1 MLQKNIPLGIQSFE
15 KIRTDGYLYID
26 KTEYVYKLVH
36 SGIPYFLSRPRRF
49 GKSLL
54 VSTLMAYWQGK
65 KELFEGLEIER
76 LESSNDSAWQ
86 EYPVFYFDFNKDSYV
101 RENALED
108 VLNEHLSNW
117 EQQYG
122 LDKGI
127 ASLPE
132 RFRHV
137 IEHAVNSTGKSVVI
151 LVDEYDKPLLDV
163 IDDNGKE
170 EHNKELFK
178 GFFSTLKSYDR
189 YIKFVFFTGV
199 TKFSKVSIFSDL
211 NQLTDISINKEF
223 AAICGITDKEI
234 DRYLSENIEQ
244 VSDELGLSAVGCR
257 SKLKAMYDGYHFH
270 YDSPDI
276 YNPYSLLCAINN
288 KEFEPYWFS
297 TGTPTSLIDK
307 IRAEKFNVKLITEG
321 KLYAERYALM
331 EYKADDVNLIP
342 LLYQTGYLTIKGYD
356 QEVNALRLDYPNDEV
371 KYSFLKSLAPMFM
384 NNNDGISPLEIRS
397 FLNDL
402 NDNDLESMHRRL
414 EALFESIPYPSDRDI
429 RLVEQ
434 NFQNVIY
441 IVFALLGQFVK
452 VESHSANGR
461 ADCIVETTSHI
472 YAFEFKL
479 DKSVEEA
486 IRQVEVN
493 RYLIPYAADKREKVI
508 IGINFSSE
516 IRNISG
522 WKVKRL

>member
-1 MLQKNIPLGIQSFE
+1 MLNRNIPLGIQSFE
-15 KIRTDGYLYID
+15 KIRTEGYLYID

-54 VSTLMAYWQGK
+54 ISTLMAYWKGK
-65 KELFEGLEIER
+65 KELFEGLAIEE
-76 LESSNDSAWQ
+76 LESNNGDAWQ

-101 RENALED
+101 RESALED
-108 VLNEHLSNW
+108 VLNEHLCKW
-117 EQQYG
+117 EQQYSI
-122 LDKGI
+122 DKGR

-132 RFRHV
+132 RFRHI
-137 IEHAVNSTGKSVVI
+137 IEHAVSSTGKNVVV

-163 IDDNGKE
+163 IDNSEKE

-178 GFFSTLKSYDR
+178 GFFSSLKGYDS

-223 AAICGITDKEI
+223 TAICGITDEEI
-234 DRYLSENIEQ
+234 DKYLSPNIQ
-244 VSDELGLSAVGCR
+244 KVSSELGLSIEECR
-257 SKLKAMYDGYHFH
+257 AKLKAMYDGYHFH
-270 YDSPDI
+270 NDSPDI
-276 YNPYSLLCAINN
+276 YNPYSLLSAINDM
-288 KEFEPYWFS
+288 EFEPYWFS
-297 TGTPTSLIDK
+297 TGTPTFLIDK
-307 IRAEKFNVKLITEG
+307 IRAENFNVKLITEG

-356 QEVNALRLDYPNDEV
+356 KDINALKLDYPNDEV
-371 KYSFLKSLAPMFM
+371 TYSILKSLAPMLM
-384 NNNDGISPLEIRS
+384 KNGDGISPLEIRA
-397 FLNDL
+397 FLEDL
-402 NDNDLESMHRRL
+402 NNNDLESMRHRF
-414 EALFESIPYPSDRDI
+414 EALFESLPYPSDKDI

-441 IVFALLGQFVK
+441 IVFALLGQFVM

-461 ADCIVETTSHI
+461 ADCIVKTTSHI
-472 YAFEFKL
+472 YVFEFKL
-479 DKSVEEA
+479 DKSAEEA
-486 IRQVEVN
+486 INQAEEN
-493 RYLIPYAADKREKVI
+493 RYLIPFAADKREKII
-508 IGINFSSE
+508 IGVNFSSE
-516 IRNISG
+516 IKNISE
-522 WKVKRL
+522 WKIKT

>member
-1 MLQKNIPLGIQSFE
+1 MLKKNIPLGIQSFE

-65 KELFEGLEIER
+65 KELFSGLAIES
-76 LESSNDSAWQ
+76 LEANNEDAWQ
-86 EYPVFYFDFNKDSYV
+86 EYPVFYFDFNKDSYA

-108 VLNEHLSNW
+108 VLNEHLIKW

-122 LDKGI
+122 LDKGT

-132 RFRHV
+132 RFRHI
-137 IEHAVNSTGKSVVI
+137 IEQAVNSTGKNVVV

-163 IDDNGKE
+163 IDDNEKE

-178 GFFSTLKSYDR
+178 GFFSTLKSYDS

-223 AAICGITDKEI
+223 AAICGITDEEI
-234 DRYLSENIEQ
+234 DKYLDQNIEH
-244 VSDELGLSAVGCR
+244 VSSELGLSPAECR
-257 SKLKAMYDGYHFH
+257 TKLKAMYDGYHFH

-288 KEFEPYWFS
+288 MEFEPYWFS
-297 TGTPTSLIDK
+297 TGTPTFLIDK
-307 IRAEKFNVKLITEG
+307 IRAEDFNVKLITEG

-356 QEVNALRLDYPNDEV
+356 KEINALKLDYPNDEV

-384 NNNDGISPLEIRS
+384 KNSEGISPLEIRA

-402 NDNDLESMHRRL
+402 NNNDLESIRHRF
-414 EALFESIPYPSDRDI
+414 EALFESLPYPTDKDI

-452 VESHSANGR
+452 AEAHSANGR
-461 ADCIVETTSHI
+461 ADCIVQTGSNI
-472 YAFEFKL
+472 YVFEFKL
-479 DKSVEEA
+479 DKSAKDA
-486 IRQVEVN
+486 INQVERN
-493 RYLIPYAADKREKVI
+493 RYLVPFAADQREKTI
-508 IGINFSSE
+508 IGVKFSSE
-516 IRNISG
+516 IRNISE
-522 WKVKRL
+522 WEIKRA